1 MTNRRRQPAGAI
13 AVATVA
19 ALLNAG
25 CGQAVRD
32 DGPPPVAPRS
42 SEAAEPTPR
51 AEAYSR
57 GGNPPFYEVFGK
69 RYYVLPSHHGYKEE
83 GVASWYGKKFHGRRT
98 SNGEVFDMYAISAAH
113 KTLPIPT
120 FARVTN
126 LRNGKSVV
134 VRINDRG
141 PFVNNRLI
149 DLSYAAAQKLDMV
162 RDGTTLV
169 SVEAI
174 SMESLIEAP
183 PIAPVMETAAVGQ
196 PSAVAQVQTAQAPTT
211 QLPTAQAPAAQESA
225 AQATNAAVYV
235 QVGAF
240 AEAGNAERLA
250 ARLTLNGIDNVFVR
264 SDPGDGMAVYR
275 VRFGPVQSIE
285 DYDRSIALLDSMGI
299 KETHLATDQDA
310 LF

>member
-1 MTNRRRQPAGAI
+1 MTERPRQRAAVI
-13 AVATVA
+13 AMATVV
-19 ALLNAG
+19 ALLSAG

-32 DGPPPVAPRS
+32 DGPPPVAPKPG
-42 SEAAEPTPR
+42 EAAEPTPR
-51 AEAYSR
+51 AEPYSR

-69 RYYVLPSHHGYKEE
+69 RYYVLPSHHGYKAE
-83 GVASWYGKKFHGRRT
+83 GVASWYGKKFHGRLT

-126 LRNGKSVV
+126 LRNGKTVV

-174 SMESLIEAP
+174 SMESMIEAP
-183 PIAPVMETAAVGQ
+183 PIAPVMETAAEQ
-196 PSAVAQVQTAQAPTT
+196 ATAP
-211 QLPTAQAPAAQESA
+211 APAAQE
-225 AQATNAAVYV
+225 TNAPVYV

-250 ARLTLNGIDNVFVR
+250 ARLTLSGIDNVFVR

-310 LF
+310 VF

>member
-1 MTNRRRQPAGAI
+1 MTESRRQRAAAI
-13 AVATVA
+13 ATMAMAAVA
-19 ALLNAG
+19 ALLSAG

-32 DGPPPVAPRS
+32 DGPPPVTPRS
-42 SEAAEPTPR
+42 GEAAEPTPR
-51 AEAYSR
+51 AEPYSR

-83 GVASWYGKKFHGRRT
+83 GVASWYGKKFHGRHT

-174 SMESLIEAP
+174 SMESLIESP
-183 PIAPVMETAAVGQ
+183 PIAPVMETAAVEQ
-196 PSAVAQVQTAQAPTT
+196 RSTLEQVSAAPE
-211 QLPTAQAPAAQESA
+211 PAAQE
-225 AQATNAAVYV
+225 TNAAVYV

-264 SDPGDGMAVYR
+264 SDPGDGIAVYR

-299 KETHLATDQDA
+299 RETHLATDQDA
-310 LF
+310 VF